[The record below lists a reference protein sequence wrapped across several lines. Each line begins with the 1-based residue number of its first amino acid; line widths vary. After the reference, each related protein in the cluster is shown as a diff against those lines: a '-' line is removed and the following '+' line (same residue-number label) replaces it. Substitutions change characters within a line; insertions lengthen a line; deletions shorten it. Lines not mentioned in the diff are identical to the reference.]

1 MRPEGGL
8 YGWFAASARRYPDA
22 VALEVDG
29 TIHTYAELDALSG
42 RLAAELVAAAGGR
55 TPRRVGL
62 LALRTLT
69 AYAGYLAVQRLG
81 ATVVPLHP
89 DFPLPRTAAV
99 ATAARLDCV
108 LAEPRHADAALPV
121 PVLAVDDAAL
131 TGDLAAGV
139 PGTGVAPVA
148 GPGPEDICY
157 ILFTSGSTGTPKGV
171 PVQHRSIAAYL
182 EHVIGRYGIGVGDRL
197 SQTFD
202 LTFDLSVFDLFAA
215 WGAGATLVVPGRAD
229 LMAPTRFVARERITH
244 WFSVPSV
251 ISLARRLR
259 GLAPGSMPTLRWSLF
274 CGEPLTMTQATAWQA
289 AAPGS
294 VLENLYGPTELTL
307 SCTQYRLPDDPAR
320 QPPTSAT
327 VPIGELCPGLEQLV
341 VDAEGRPADE
351 GELCVRGV
359 QRFPGYLDPAD
370 NAGRFL
376 RYETGDARADFSDS
390 SGQPDARLWYRTGDR
405 VRHGE
410 DGLIH
415 LGRLDHQVK
424 VRGYRLELGEVE
436 SELRAHPRV
445 GDAIVLTLP
454 GPGGDTRLAA
464 ACTGEGIDSADVL
477 TALRARL
484 PEYMVPS
491 TLTVLADLPLNANG
505 KVDRRAL
512 RDTLAT
518 TTTNAR

>member
-1 MRPEGGL
+1 MTPDEGL
-8 YGWFAASARRYPDA
+8 YGRFAASVRQHPDA
-22 VALEVDG
+22 VALELDG
-29 TIHTYAELDALSG
+29 ARLTYTELDALAA
-42 RLAAELVAAAGGR
+42 RLATALVTAADGR

-89 DFPLPRTAAV
+89 DFPLSRTAAV
-99 ATAARLDCV
+99 ASAAALDCV
-108 LAEPRHADAALPV
+108 LTEPRYADADLPV
-121 PVLAVDDAAL
+121 PVLAPDLTAPPAGPPAA
-131 TGDLAAGV
+131 D
-139 PGTGVAPVA
+139 APVA
-148 GPGPEDICY
+148 ATGPEDICY

-171 PVQHRSIAAYL
+171 PIQQRSIAAYL
-182 EHVIGRYGIGVGDRL
+182 DHVISRYGVGVGDRL

-215 WGAGATLVVPGRAD
+215 WGAGATLVVPGGGD
-229 LMAPTRFVARERITH
+229 LSAPTRFVSRERITH

-251 ISLARRLR
+251 ISLAQRLR
-259 GLAPGSMPTLRWSLF
+259 GLGPGSMPTLRWSLF
-274 CGEPLTMTQATAWQA
+274 CGEPLTTAQATAWRA

-294 VLENLYGPTELTL
+294 VVENLYGPTELTL
-307 SCTQYRLPDDPAR
+307 SCTQYRLPDDPDR
-320 QPPTSAT
+320 QPPAGGT

-341 VDAEGRPADE
+341 VDDEGRPADE

-370 NAGRFL
+370 NRARFL
-376 RYETGDARADFSDS
+376 RYATGDARAVPVDAP
-390 SGQPDARLWYRTGDR
+390 GQPDAALWYRTGDR
-405 VRHGE
+405 VRHSE
-410 DGLIH
+410 DGLVH

-436 SELRAHPRV
+436 SELRAHPLV
-445 GDAIVLTLP
+445 GDAIALTLS
-454 GPGGDTRLAA
+454 GPRGDTRLAA
-464 ACTGEGIDSADVL
+464 ACTGEGVDPADVL
-477 TALRARL
+477 AVLRARL

-491 TLTVLADLPLNANG
+491 TLTVLTDLPLNTNG

-512 RDTLAT
+512 RDLLVMT
-518 TTTNAR
+518 TTHAR